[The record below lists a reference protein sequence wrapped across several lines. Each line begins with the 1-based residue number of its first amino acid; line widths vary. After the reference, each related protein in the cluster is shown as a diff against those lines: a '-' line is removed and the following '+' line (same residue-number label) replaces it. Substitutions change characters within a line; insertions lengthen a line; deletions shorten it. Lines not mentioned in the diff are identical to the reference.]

1 MRCRFFFSF
10 THQLFSEKGGVLLK
24 SSLTLEKAAKTEY
37 VVKHSRFITTVAPVE
52 TNQQAVDFV
61 ASVRSQYS
69 DATHNVY
76 AYVLREGQMK
86 RYSDDGEP
94 QGTAGMP
101 VLDVLLK
108 EGVTDC
114 AVVVTRYFGGILL
127 GGGGLVR
134 AYSHSAKLGVDAGGI
149 VRMSLCAD
157 MEMTCDYSFY
167 GKVPALLA
175 DFEAITLDTQFTD
188 NVTVLFRMPAEHTDA
203 FCAEL
208 TERSFGKFSAKKTS
222 EIFAPIKI

>member
-1 MRCRFFFSF
+1 MNSY
-10 THQLFSEKGGVLLK
+10 
-24 SSLTLEKAAKTEY
+24 LTLEKAAKTEY
-37 VVKHSRFITTVAPVE
+37 VVKHSRFITTVAPVT
-52 TNQQAVDFV
+52 TNEEAVRFV
-61 ASVRSQYS
+61 ADVRSKYG

-114 AVVVTRYFGGILL
+114 ALVVTRYFGGILL

-134 AYSHSAKLGVDAGGI
+134 AYSHSAKLGVDAAGI

-157 MEMTCDYSFY
+157 MELKCDYSFY
-167 GKVPALLA
+167 GRVPALLA
-175 DFEAITLDTQFTD
+175 DFEAVTLDTQFTD
-188 NVTVLFRMPAEHTDA
+188 EVTVVFRMPVEQVEP
-203 FCAEL
+203 FEKEL
-208 TERSFGKFSAKKTS
+208 TERSFGKFSAKKRS
-222 EIFAPIKI
+222 EIFAPMKI

>member
-1 MRCRFFFSF
+1 MNSY
-10 THQLFSEKGGVLLK
+10 
-24 SSLTLEKAAKTEY
+24 LTLEKAAKTEY
-37 VVKHSRFITTVAPVE
+37 VVKHSRFITTVAPVT
-52 TNQQAVDFV
+52 TNEEAVQFV
-61 ASVRSQYS
+61 ADVRSEYG

-114 AVVVTRYFGGILL
+114 ALVVTRYFGGILL

-134 AYSHSAKLGVDAGGI
+134 AYSHSAKLGVDAAGI
-149 VRMSLCAD
+149 VRMSLCAI
-157 MEMTCDYSFY
+157 MELKCDYSFY
-167 GKVPALLA
+167 GRVPALLA
-175 DFEAITLDTQFTD
+175 DFEAQTQDTQFTD
-188 NVTVLFRMPAEHTDA
+188 EVTVVFRMPVENVAPFEK
-203 FCAEL
+203 EL
-208 TERSFGKFSAKKTS
+208 TERSFGKFNAKKLS
-222 EIFAPIKI
+222 ETFAAIKI

>member
-1 MRCRFFFSF
+1 M
-10 THQLFSEKGGVLLK
+10 K
-24 SSLTLEKAAKTEY
+24 SYLTLEKGAKTEY

-149 VRMSLCAD
+149 VRMSLCAI

-167 GKVPALLA
+167 GKVPALLS
-175 DFEAITLDTQFTD
+175 DFDAIVQDTQFAD
-188 NVTVLFRMPAEHTDA
+188 NVTIVFRMPAETVPA
-203 FCAEL
+203 FEAEL
-208 TERSFGKFSAKKTS
+208 TERSFGKFSAKKCS

>member
-1 MRCRFFFSF
+1 M
-10 THQLFSEKGGVLLK
+10 LK
-24 SSLTLEKAAKTEY
+24 SYLTLEKAAKTEY

-52 TNQQAVDFV
+52 TNEQAVRFV
-61 ASVRSQYS
+61 ADVRSEYS

-108 EGVTDC
+108 SGVTDC

-134 AYSHSAKLGVDAGGI
+134 AYSHSASLGVEAGGI
-149 VRMSLCAD
+149 VRMTPCAI
-157 MEMTCDYSFY
+157 MELTCDYSFY

-175 DFEAITLDTQFTD
+175 DFESVTEDTQFTD
-188 NVTVLFRMPAEHTDA
+188 NVTVVFRMPAEHEAA
-203 FCAEL
+203 FCKEL
-208 TERSFGKFSAKKTS
+208 TERSFGKFYAKKRE

>member
-1 MRCRFFFSF
+1 M
-10 THQLFSEKGGVLLK
+10 LK
-24 SSLTLEKAAKTEY
+24 SYLTLEKAAKTEY
-37 VVKHSRFITTVAPVE
+37 VVKHSRFITTVAPVQ
-52 TNQQAVDFV
+52 TNEEAVAFV
-61 ASVRSQYS
+61 SSVRSEYS

-108 EGVTDC
+108 SGVTDC

-134 AYSHSAKLGVDAGGI
+134 AYSHSASLGVEAGGI
-149 VRMSLCAD
+149 VRMTPCAI

-175 DFEAITLDTQFTD
+175 EFEAITEDTQFTD
-188 NVTVLFRMPAEHTDA
+188 NVTITFRMPAELVDA
-203 FCAEL
+203 FEAEL
-208 TERSFGKFSAKKTS
+208 TERSFGKFYAKKR
-222 EIFAPIKI
+222 EEVFAPIKI